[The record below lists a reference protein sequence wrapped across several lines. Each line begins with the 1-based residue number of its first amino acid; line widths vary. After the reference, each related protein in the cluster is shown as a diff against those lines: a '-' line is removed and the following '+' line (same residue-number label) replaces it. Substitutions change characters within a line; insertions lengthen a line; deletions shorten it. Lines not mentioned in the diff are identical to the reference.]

1 MILYGSSFAF
11 DVDSGHLRIGLR
23 AYFTALFLILAFLG
37 DNYYRNRVKIQ
48 LMKGSNV
55 KISMMTGWLSAF
67 TAVKFIITQKCLPV
81 GFFSIIM
88 IFAQVLAF
96 GSDLFVSG
104 LVKSAEVPGRCSFG
118 TGVVIPA
125 KPVAWESVPNP
136 FQPAYTMITQSQ
148 ISSKANG
155 GLLGIFPKANGNTN
169 FRAEEQDILG
179 HWECQEL
186 STEMQQNRSG
196 SICG

>member
-48 LMKGSNV
+48 LMKKSNV

-67 TAVKFIITQKCLPV
+67 TAAKFIITQKCLPV

-88 IFAQVLAF
+88 IFAQILAF
-96 GSDLFVSG
+96 GSDIVVSG
-104 LVKSAEVPGRCSFG
+104 LVKSVEVR
-118 TGVVIPA
+118 
-125 KPVAWESVPNP
+125 
-136 FQPAYTMITQSQ
+136 
-148 ISSKANG
+148 
-155 GLLGIFPKANGNTN
+155 
-169 FRAEEQDILG
+169 
-179 HWECQEL
+179 
-186 STEMQQNRSG
+186 EM
-196 SICG
+196 